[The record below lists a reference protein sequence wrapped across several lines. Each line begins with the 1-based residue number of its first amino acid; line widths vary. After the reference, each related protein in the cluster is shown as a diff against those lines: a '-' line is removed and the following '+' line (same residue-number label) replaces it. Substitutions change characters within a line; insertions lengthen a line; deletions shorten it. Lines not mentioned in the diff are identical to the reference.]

1 MRLKTQRL
9 LAALFLFLGTGAAL
23 AQSYPTKPIRFIVP
37 FVPGGGLDIIARLIQ
52 PKLSENLG
60 QSIVVD
66 NRPGASGAIGLE
78 LAARARG
85 DGYTLV
91 IFSASHV
98 VHAALYKTSY
108 DLYRDFAPVSE
119 ISHAP
124 YVLVVYPGLPATSV
138 SEFIAYAKSNPG
150 KINYISS
157 GHATLQHLVTELL
170 AVTVGVKLVHVP
182 YKGVGAALPDLLS
195 GRVHMI
201 TASITSLAPLIRS
214 KGVRPLGVTS
224 TQRMTLLPDVPT
236 MIEAGIPGFTVTQ
249 WHGLLAPAG
258 TPQPTRERLHGEI
271 VKAVQQPDVASRL
284 AADGTESVASSP
296 QEFAAFLKAEREKWA
311 KVIQQAGIRAE

>member
-1 MRLKTQRL
+1 MQLKTL
-9 LAALFLFLGTGAAL
+9 GLAAALILCPGAGVAL
-23 AQSYPTKPIRFIVP
+23 AQNYPSKPIRFIVP

-52 PKLSENLG
+52 PRLSENLG
-60 QSIVVD
+60 QPIVID

-78 LAARARG
+78 LTAHARP
-85 DGYTLV
+85 DGYTLI

-98 VHAALYKTSY
+98 IHATLYKTSY
-108 DLYRDFAPVSE
+108 DLFRDFAPVSQT
-119 ISHAP
+119 SAAP

-138 SEFIAYAKSNPG
+138 SEFVAYAKSNPG
-150 KINYISS
+150 KLNYISS
-157 GHATLQHLVTELL
+157 GHGTLQHLVTEIF
-170 AVTVGVKLVHVP
+170 AVTVGVKLLHVP
-182 YKGVGAALPDLLS
+182 YKGIAAGYPDLLS

-224 TQRMTLLPDVPT
+224 TQRMALLPDVPT
-236 MIEAGIPGFTVTQ
+236 MIEAGIPGFTVKQ

-258 TPQPTRERLHGEI
+258 APLPILKRLHREI
-271 VKAVQQPDVASRL
+271 VKTLQQPEVASRL
-284 AADGTESVASSP
+284 TADATEIVGSSP
-296 QEFAAFLKAEREKWA
+296 QEFAAFLKAEREQWA